1 MYCCVKIETL
11 SLIVFPRGI
20 FLTPLGHS
28 LNRHELRSA
37 ILLCSLIAQLTAF
50 TSYKS
55 FRLFFLIFL
64 SYLPFTMNYFSNCS
78 FHLLQQTIF
87 LAPSP
92 KTMVQ
97 GSLSDYMLFVVCS
110 PLCPSVCMSD
120 RAFTLFLTP
129 LG

>member
-1 MYCCVKIETL
+1 MYCRVKIETL
-11 SLIVFPRGI
+11 SLIVFHRGI

-28 LNRHELRSA
+28 LNRHELRNA
-37 ILLCSLIAQLTAF
+37 ILLCSLIAQLT
-50 TSYKS
+50 SLKS
-55 FRLFFLIFL
+55 FRLFFLNFL